1 MGDIDHAG
9 NARSSGM
16 RPPMSWGRE
25 NPDEVIL
32 DDDIDMVAHQSVRD
46 A

>member
-9 NARSSGM
+9 KRLGRAGM
-16 RPPMSWGRE
+16 RRHELGAVK

-32 DDDIDMVAHQSVRD
+32 DDDIEQVRTSR
-46 A
+46 